1 MSTQLEEIQRRTHRY
16 FYEDGLVEMAVG
28 LLFMVVGLALL
39 LTGVTEPGSPLA
51 GLVWI
56 ALAALVI
63 GGAFTMQRLVARLK
77 QRITYPRTGVVIY
90 NTQPTRGRWLVVL
103 AALALAVGQ
112 IFLPEWASRMA
123 LAEGLLLAIILF
135 YLGYRVSLTR
145 LYLPALIAAGL
156 GVAASLM
163 VGSDIAGSAVVFGG
177 AGAALLISGLAGL
190 RRYLHHNPLPEQD
203 PA

>member
-163 VGSDIAGSAVVFGG
+163 VGSNIAGSAVVFGG